1 VNITRFFAIFT
12 PPPKNPAH
20 HRVEPMH
27 GSHSFQ
33 ESVQPKVVP
42 PEMGYLM
49 KKYEMN
55 LLLGKL
61 LTQIGRHQQTRSNQS
76 HQTRTLHFRGLPDGN
91 WVQKLRLFSDGLI
104 PEVHQ
109 TGWR

>member
-33 ESVQPKVVP
+33 ESVQPKIMP
-42 PEMGYLM
+42 PKMGYLM
-49 KKYEMN
+49 EKYETN

-61 LTQIGRHQQTRSNQS
+61 LCQVGRH
-76 HQTRTLHFRGLPDGN
+76 
-91 WVQKLRLFSDGLI
+91 
-104 PEVHQ
+104 
-109 TGWR
+109 